1 MKATYQEVLKQL
13 ANREFAPIYI
23 LHGKEPLYIDKI
35 ASYAENNLIDEADRD
50 FNQAVFY
57 GKDATPEDVI
67 ASAKEFPFGVEK
79 RIVIVKEAQN
89 WSKFDLL
96 RSYAHNPSPTTVLFV
111 CYKYGEMKAGDL
123 KSMDKNA
130 VIFESPQVP
139 LYQLGK
145 WVENCAKEHG
155 FQISPDSAQLL
166 AEHIGN
172 DLSRID
178 NEFEKLKI
186 LIPAGSNITNDIIE
200 KHIGISKQYNIYE
213 LRDALVERN
222 EVKAFKIVNVFAQNP
237 KNAPIIATIASLFSY
252 YNAMLKYSLAPSK
265 TPDDL
270 KQIFG
275 YNYSPQKLAR
285 EANIAGRYS
294 RDSLL
299 KIIAT
304 LREFDAKAKGVDCS
318 VSEGELYKEL
328 IYRILH

>member
-13 ANREFAPIYI
+13 TAREFAPIYI

-35 ASYAENNLIDEADRD
+35 TNYAENCIIDEADRD

-57 GKDATPEDVI
+57 GKDTEPDEVI

-89 WSKFDLL
+89 WPKFDLV
-96 RSYAHNPSPTTVLFV
+96 RSYAHNPAPDTVLFI

-123 KSMDKNA
+123 KSLDKNA
-130 VIFESPQVP
+130 VIFDSPQVP

-155 FQISPDSAQLL
+155 FVISSASAQLL

-186 LIPAGSNITNDIIE
+186 LIPAGSDITNDIIE

-222 EVKAFKIVNVFAQNP
+222 ELKAFKIVSVFAQNP
-237 KNAPIIATIASLFSY
+237 KASPIIGTIAALFNY

-285 EANIAGRYS
+285 EANIASRFS

-299 KIIAT
+299 KIIST
-304 LREFDAKAKGVDCS
+304 LREFDAKAKGVDTTAEES
-318 VSEGELYKEL
+318 ELYKEL